1 MSFYNG
7 KQVLLAGLKGDSV
20 FIRYSANADG
30 TDFTDTWSEG
40 QGYMGV
46 ATGQTAPTDK
56 TKYNWLNINGAAP
69 KFNIE
74 DLEKIPEI
82 EQSITTLNTD
92 VDNLEEKIETINDKI
107 PDIEQSITTLNTDVD
122 NLEEKVETKLASTVT
137 MEATFEDG
145 TTATYKLYGEIVT

>member
-1 MSFYNG
+1 MSYYNG

-30 TDFTDTWSEG
+30 TDFTDTWGEG

-56 TKYNWLNINGAAP
+56 TKYTWTNIKQVLN
-69 KFNIE
+69 
-74 DLEKIPEI
+74 
-82 EQSITTLNTD
+82 
-92 VDNLEEKIETINDKI
+92 
-107 PDIEQSITTLNTDVD
+107 
-122 NLEEKVETKLASTVT
+122 TVT

-145 TTATYKLYGEIVT
+145 TTATYKLYGETVT

>member
-46 ATGQTAPTDK
+46 ATGQSAPTDK
-56 TKYNWLNINGAAP
+56 TEYTWVSINQKLN
-69 KFNIE
+69 
-74 DLEKIPEI
+74 
-82 EQSITTLNTD
+82 
-92 VDNLEEKIETINDKI
+92 
-107 PDIEQSITTLNTDVD
+107 
-122 NLEEKVETKLASTVT
+122 TVT